1 MLFAPAFL
9 KKKKKKTKKKTKKKK
24 TKKKKTKKKR
34 NERRQKQRKPFVFL
48 RSFFLLDDALEF

>member
-1 MLFAPAFL
+1 MLFAPAYL
-9 KKKKKKTKKKTKKKK
+9 KKKKKK